1 LKVWFVQP
9 SPPTEERM
17 TDPAKSPPD
26 LPRHPIG
33 TMAIVGV
40 YGLLFVLG
48 WLAFYFLLFR
58 ARGAVTP

>member
-1 LKVWFVQP
+1 
-9 SPPTEERM
+9 M
-17 TDPAKSPPD
+17 TDPASPPPE

-40 YGLLFVLG
+40 YGVLFVLG

>member
-1 LKVWFVQP
+1 MKDNP
-9 SPPTEERM
+9 GDAGASP
-17 TDPAKSPPD
+17 

-33 TMAIVGV
+33 TLAIVGV
-40 YGLLFVLG
+40 YGLLFLLG